1 MTTSVSVRPPTN
13 PLHQSL
19 SVDDQDQYY
28 STMNDETICTEY
40 LNEITTGHQS
50 QSKDGVYR
58 LQNDQQAIPA
68 RSSSNATKPGI
79 SPYLQKLPHSNFLQ
93 VMLPRPSSSS
103 TQQRRQRRRRRRST
117 STGRTREELL
127 DSAYQ
132 RTNVDHL
139 DLSSF
144 FANSN
149 NSFNRPTSAP
159 TRTMPSSAK
168 KKRTGTSVHKTSSK
182 GQTFIITIYRNGDHD
197 KSCYCKANSL
207 NAILQYATEKLHMS
221 SAARRLFDSNGQ
233 EIYRVE
239 DIQANQEY
247 YVSSGENFK
256 DPFKSIQ
263 VQTEYS
269 LNSTWTMKGLQT
281 DAVKPKSFT
290 TKTVISKRLDKQ
302 IKTSICLTIIENGFG
317 HNDAICYML
326 IDTVLKENFE
336 KFLEECTKKL
346 ELTGHARK
354 VFNYRGDEKKSLKTF
369 LESNECTIKTVHD
382 DNVYG
387 PLWISKG
394 ERFRPTGAYTYLE
407 LRYTEFQLQ
416 YKKLK
421 KHYKEIR
428 IVIKTHKQ
436 RRMIEDDDNETSG
449 DEQISSTE
457 GTDREQNKTNDKSS
471 IKDKSL
477 LSMTIKELKEA
488 KQTLENKIKETE
500 DLMKFYKAKMAE
512 IKEAKDEEKE
522 LGPKFPIDHIIE
534 LEFHHKMVGRHPL
547 CLIIHENGSVNSSD
561 PMIYLNL
568 RSLPSKSTL
577 QTSIEYLLQ
586 YLQTSVEMFARQRP
600 KRVFDITGNEIKL
613 IGQLKQKQH
622 LFISYGE
629 DYRPAYEPCLT
640 IELHYLDVYEKN
652 GGTLIMK
659 ALRSDDETIGN
670 NEKRT
675 ARQLAA
681 DWKPTETIPDDIQK
695 INFEKGLTEDDKIV
709 VNQKSIHDRISANVT
724 FIYKNKKIIYPE
736 LKIKQIIL
744 PDSKPKSNTNK
755 PPPKRVFSDI
765 DLQTWCYDKDGYIYN
780 KQINSLVLT
789 VISEQ
794 NIRLTWTSVKSLASQ
809 SAGQK
814 SLDGYGVQLRS
825 KKDSSPNQIWDFT
838 TDGYIVSKVDPNLA
852 LTSVA
857 SIESDEDG
865 SFIAKGM
872 QVNADDPFILYLAV
886 CSKCS
891 KCSANLPFISQQ
903 RWGIRQISGFTIGD
917 WKYSKVENPLWHK
930 LALTWPVDGTGA
942 KIPELQWPVEGCLLP
957 NVPPIKSLKSTQAPV
972 AFVPIRLQVLKNGE
986 RDLTKSVP
994 VVGPDISNLIL
1005 EPKASSDMYR
1015 RLRIPKPEKE
1025 QRAHRQ
1031 IKRMA
1036 DARQREIKL
1045 FLETCTTLCNLPFA
1059 ARRLFDT
1066 HGTELFD
1073 LTSIERD
1080 SYVYVTC
1087 GEQWIDP
1094 ELTKAEQQRRLLLA
1108 YLSNDVRMIA
1118 FYCSLRN
1125 PKEYV
1130 ISTERGFIENSRL
1143 VLNRCALNAKQR
1155 NRVENGELIEH
1166 VIENEEP
1173 IEEAAT
1179 ELEPSTAHERSHKT
1193 IDRQSKEKFRWPWE
1207 KIANKSLNLETD
1219 DDDVVMLSNDDQNLG
1234 DSFSRTADTLSLSK
1248 SVRKLPRSAAVS
1260 MQKFN
1265 WESSAGYISCADDS
1279 NLVFGVKEI
1288 ESKVVEVIL
1297 KRRNPDDIFQRWMFL
1312 AIDEENQSEYHMD
1325 LSKPFLIVSKARPT
1339 MVLTVLLP
1347 SCTGNESNEVNISCV
1362 GCTITLQQRR
1372 YEENGCANQKWAF
1385 NEKLGFIFSFNS
1397 TSIDKELTAA
1407 NRANICSYTVSYE
1420 ALSQSGFIASVLNIN
1435 DQSEDVPVCLACA
1448 QAMRGK
1454 YRLVKID
1461 SDKKFTCAIG
1471 KRNDLKFHGPFQC
1484 LNHKVDLTQHEA
1496 ENTLL
1501 QRREQLEQLRQEASV
1516 RNIAKELAAAK
1527 PIQIIHLLAYRNG
1540 DGHTRPGQLLV
1551 GSSIIGF
1558 LDQATHRL
1566 SLTNA
1571 ARRLYGI
1578 DGTVILTIEDLIDW
1592 AKEYYKKRYLELTKS
1607 KPGSLLDNVE
1617 LNTPLPPQ
1625 NPDSKRRSSVDNQSE
1640 KTTLST
1646 KLRDISP
1653 SKQRYLGLPKA
1664 SDIKRA
1670 IKQSSL
1676 TTKLDID
1683 MNYLLKFPIEIWVS
1697 SGEPFVHPT
1706 KVDQR
1711 QSLRISQREQRTI
1724 VEHDFERE
1732 KHTLRL
1738 MKGRRISSQSPGDLV
1753 PQQNPNEPVLKKGQW
1768 TEKTDAELDKEDD
1781 VELLRT
1787 SLDEIRISQ
1796 QPEITRPISSA
1807 ATDRLGQHSKIKRIM
1822 VYLNGEPKETA
1833 IQCFGSNLNEL
1844 MDNAKFK
1851 WNLMQPIQALFDEN
1865 GHLIERF
1872 DQLNR
1877 DQYVCVST
1885 TKTFITSSEK
1895 QREVDIK
1902 ANWARTRNKYGD
1914 QATDIRVNSTLSSA
1928 PQLVDPFG
1936 PPLLTLND
1944 QQQTRPTTKPP
1955 IVPAPFYRRLAIE
1968 QPAPA
1973 SAVVSEV
1980 TPSPTIM
1987 KDSLLLSDNDN
1998 DDDDNDD
2005 GPNSEIERITNVKN
2019 DDDDDDGLN
2028 SEMER
2033 ITNVKTDEAESSRPI
2048 TPRFKAQARSPFSQ
2062 LFTSEPPPTKTP
2074 ASVPSTTKFHRL
2086 RGCGENMRGEDLYL
2100 RSRGKML
2107 LMYSNTA

>member
-13 PLHQSL
+13 PLQQSL

-28 STMNDETICTEY
+28 NTINDDTICTEY
-40 LNEITTGHQS
+40 LNEIATGHQS
-50 QSKDGVYR
+50 QSKSGVYR
-58 LQNDQQAIPA
+58 LQNDQQAIPPT
-68 RSSSNATKPGI
+68 RSSTNVTKPGI

-103 TQQRRQRRRRRRST
+103 TQQRRQQRRRRRRST

-132 RTNVDHL
+132 PTNVDHL

-144 FANSN
+144 FAGSN
-149 NSFNRPTSAP
+149 HSFNRPTSAP
-159 TRTMPSSAK
+159 TRTMSSSAK
-168 KKRTGTSVHKTSSK
+168 KKRAGTSLHKTHSK
-182 GQTFIITIYRNGDHD
+182 GQICSITIYRNGDHD
-197 KSCYCKANSL
+197 KSCYCKAHSL
-207 NAILQYATEKLHMS
+207 NAILQYATEKLHMAN
-221 SAARRLFDSNGQ
+221 AARRLFDANGQ
-233 EIYRVE
+233 EIYRIE
-239 DIQANQEY
+239 DIQTNQEY

-256 DPFKSIQ
+256 DPFKSIR

-302 IKTSICLTIIENGFG
+302 IKTSIYLTILENGYG
-317 HNDAICYML
+317 QNDAICHML
-326 IDTVLKENFE
+326 IDTALKENFE

-346 ELTGHARK
+346 ELTAHARK
-354 VFNYRGDEKKSLKTF
+354 VFNYRGDEIKSLKIF

-382 DNVYG
+382 ECVFG
-387 PLWISKG
+387 PIWISKG
-394 ERFRPTGAYTYLE
+394 ERFRPTGAYSYLE
-407 LRYTEFQLQ
+407 LRYKEFQLQ

-421 KHYKEIR
+421 NHYKEIM
-428 IVIKTHKQ
+428 IVIKTRKK
-436 RRMIEDDDNETSG
+436 RMMNENDNNEISD

-457 GTDREQNKTNDKSS
+457 GTDKEQNKNNDKSS

-477 LSMTIKELKEA
+477 LSMTNKELKES
-488 KQTLENKIKETE
+488 KQTLEDKIKEIE
-500 DLMKFYKAKMAE
+500 DLMELYRMKMAE
-512 IKEAKDEEKE
+512 IEAAKNEEKE
-522 LGPKFPIDHIIE
+522 LGPRFPSDHITE

-547 CLIIHENGSVNSSD
+547 CLIIHENGSFNRSD

-568 RSLPSKSTL
+568 RSLPLKYTL

-586 YLQTSVEMFARQRP
+586 YLQTSVEMFVRQRP
-600 KRVFDITGNEIKL
+600 KRVFDINGNEIKIL
-613 IGQLKQKQH
+613 GQLQSKQH

-629 DYRPAYEPCLT
+629 DYRPAFEPCLT
-640 IELHYLDVYEKN
+640 IQINSVDVYEKD
-652 GGTLIMK
+652 GGRLLIK
-659 ALRSDDETIGN
+659 TFRPDDETVGD

-675 ARQLAA
+675 ARQIAA
-681 DWKPTETIPDDIQK
+681 DWKPIETIPNDIHKK
-695 INFEKGLTEDDKIV
+695 IFEKDLTDDEKNGI
-709 VNQKSIHDRISANVT
+709 NQKPIHDRISENVT
-724 FIYKNKKIIYPE
+724 FIIKNKKLIYPE
-736 LKIKQIIL
+736 LKIKQIII
-744 PDSKPKSNTNK
+744 PDSKPKSTSGK
-755 PPPKRVFSDI
+755 TPPKRIFSDI
-765 DLQTWCYDKDGYIYN
+765 DLQAWCYDKDGYIYS

-789 VISEQ
+789 VIPEQ
-794 NIRLTWTSVKSLASQ
+794 NIQLTWTSSKSLGSQ
-809 SAGQK
+809 RMTQK
-814 SLDGYGVQLRS
+814 LLDGHGVQLRC
-825 KKDSSPNQIWDFT
+825 KKDLSPHQIWDFT
-838 TDGYIVSKVDPNLA
+838 TDGYIVSKAYPNLV
-852 LTSVA
+852 LTNVA
-857 SIESDEDG
+857 IIESDEDG
-865 SFIAKGM
+865 SFTAKGI
-872 QVNADDPFILYLAV
+872 QVNTDDPFFLYLAV

-891 KCSANLPFISQQ
+891 ANSPFISQQ
-903 RWGIRQISGFTIGD
+903 RWGIRQTSGFTIGN
-917 WKYSKVENPLWHK
+917 WKYSKVENPVWHK

-942 KIPELQWPVEGCLLP
+942 KIPELQWPIEGCLLP
-957 NVPPIKSLKSTQAPV
+957 NVPPIKSLKSTQTPL

-986 RDLTKSVP
+986 RDFTKSVS

-1005 EPKASSDMYR
+1005 EPKSSSDMYR

-1045 FLETCTTLCNLPFA
+1045 FLENCTTLCNLPFA
-1059 ARRLFDT
+1059 ARRLFDI

-1080 SYVYVTC
+1080 SFIYVTC

-1125 PKEYV
+1125 PIEYV
-1130 ISTERGFIENSRL
+1130 VSTERGLIENSRL
-1143 VLNRCALNAKQR
+1143 ILNRCSLNAKQR
-1155 NRVENGELIEH
+1155 SRVEGGELIEH

-1173 IEEAAT
+1173 MEEAAT
-1179 ELEPSTAHERSHKT
+1179 EIEPSLNEFKEQLQEKSPQTAHERSHKT

-1219 DDDVVMLSNDDQNLG
+1219 DDDVVMLSNDEQNLD
-1234 DSFSRTADTLSLSK
+1234 DSFNPTADTLSLSK
-1248 SVRKLPRSAAVS
+1248 SNRKLPKSIAVS

-1265 WESSAGYISCADDS
+1265 WEPSAGYISCTDDF

-1297 KRRNPDDIFQRWMFL
+1297 KRRNPDDIFQRWNLL
-1312 AIDEENQSEYHMD
+1312 AIGEEIQNEHHMD
-1325 LSKPFLIVSKARPT
+1325 LSKPFLIASKARPT

-1372 YEENGCANQKWAF
+1372 YDDNGCANQKWAY
-1385 NEKLGFIFSFNS
+1385 NEKLGFLFSFNS
-1397 TSIDKELTAA
+1397 TSIDKEITAA

-1420 ALSQSGFIASVLNIN
+1420 ALSQPGFIASILNTS

-1461 SDKKFTCAIG
+1461 SNKKFTCAIG
-1471 KRNDLKFHGPFQC
+1471 KRHDLKFHGPFQC
-1484 LNHKVDLTQHEA
+1484 LNHKIDLTQNEA

-1501 QRREQLEQLRQEASV
+1501 QRKEQLEQLRQEASV
-1516 RNIAKELAAAK
+1516 RNIARELAAAK
-1527 PIQIIHLLAYRNG
+1527 PIQIVYLLAYRNG
-1540 DGHTRPGQLLV
+1540 DGHTKPGQLLV
-1551 GSSIIGF
+1551 GSSIIGL

-1566 SLTNA
+1566 SLINA
-1571 ARRLYGI
+1571 ARRLYVI
-1578 DGTVILTIEDLIDW
+1578 DGSVILTIEDLIEW
-1592 AKEYYKKRYLELTKS
+1592 AKEYYIKRYNKLIKPKS
-1607 KPGSLLDNVE
+1607 GSLLDNVE
-1617 LNTPLPPQ
+1617 LNTPLPPP

-1653 SKQRYLGLPKA
+1653 TKQRFQGLPKA

-1670 IKQSSL
+1670 IKQNSL
-1676 TTKLDID
+1676 TTKSDID

-1697 SGEPFVHPT
+1697 SGESFVNPT
-1706 KVDQR
+1706 TVDQR

-1732 KHTLRL
+1732 KHALRL
-1738 MKGRRISSQSPGDLV
+1738 MKGRRISGQSLGELI
-1753 PQQNPNEPVLKKGQW
+1753 PQQNPDEPVSKKGHW
-1768 TEKTDAELDKEDD
+1768 TEKTDVELDKQDD

-1787 SLDEIRISQ
+1787 SLDEIRMSQ
-1796 QPEITRPISSA
+1796 QPEITRPISSS

-1844 MDNAKFK
+1844 MNNAKLK

-1877 DQYVCVST
+1877 DQFVCVST
-1885 TKTFITSSEK
+1885 TKTFITSSER

-1902 ANWARTRNKYGD
+1902 ANWARTRNRYGD
-1914 QATDIRVNSTLSSA
+1914 QATDIRVNSTLSSV

-1944 QQQTRPTTKPP
+1944 QHQIHPTTKPP
-1955 IVPAPFYRRLAIE
+1955 TVPAPFYRRLAIE
-1968 QPAPA
+1968 QPVPT
-1973 SAVVSEV
+1973 SAIVSEV
-1980 TPSPTIM
+1980 TPSPTMM
-1987 KDSLLLSDNDN
+1987 KDSLVLSDNDDDEN
-1998 DDDDNDD
+1998 DDE
-2005 GPNSEIERITNVKN
+2005 PNSEIERITNVKN

-2028 SEMER
+2028 SDMER
-2033 ITNVKTDEAESSRPI
+2033 TANVKNDEDENNRPT
-2048 TPRFKAQARSPFSQ
+2048 TPRFETQAKSPFSQ
-2062 LFTSEPPPTKTP
+2062 LFTTEPPPTKTP
-2074 ASVPSTTKFHRL
+2074 ASVPSTNKSDSD
-2086 RGCGENMRGEDLYL
+2086 EDEFIA
-2100 RSRGKML
+2100 ML
-2107 LMYSNTA
+2107 KRK

>member
-1 MTTSVSVRPPTN
+1 MTTSVSVRPPTGQ
-13 PLHQSL
+13 LHQSL
-19 SVDDQDQYY
+19 SADEQDQYY
-28 STMNDETICTEY
+28 GTINDDTLCMEY
-40 LNEITTGHQS
+40 LNEITTDHQS

-58 LQNDQQAIPA
+58 VQNDQQAIPA
-68 RSSSNATKPGI
+68 RSSSSATKPGI

-132 RTNVDHL
+132 PTNVDHL

-168 KKRTGTSVHKTSSK
+168 KKRTGTSIHKTSSK
-182 GQTFIITIYRNGDHD
+182 GQTCIITIYRNGDHD

-221 SAARRLFDSNGQ
+221 SAARRLFDTNGQ

-247 YVSSGENFK
+247 YVSGGENFK
-256 DPFKSIQ
+256 DPFKSIR

-302 IKTSICLTIIENGFG
+302 IKTSISLTIIENGFG
-317 HNDAICYML
+317 SNDAIYHML

-346 ELTGHARK
+346 ELTAHARK
-354 VFNYRGDEKKSLKTF
+354 VFNYRGDEMKSLKLF
-369 LESNECTIKTVHD
+369 LESTECTIKTVHD
-382 DNVYG
+382 ENVIG
-387 PLWISKG
+387 PIWISKG
-394 ERFRPTGAYTYLE
+394 ERFRPTGAYIYLE
-407 LRYTEFQLQ
+407 LRYKEFQLQ
-416 YKKLK
+416 YKNVK
-421 KHYKEIR
+421 KHYRDIM
-428 IVIKTHKQ
+428 IVIKTRKQ
-436 RRMIEDDDNETSG
+436 RTMKENDKNETSE
-449 DEQISSTE
+449 DEQLSSTE
-457 GTDREQNKTNDKSS
+457 GTDKEQNKTNDKSS

-477 LSMTIKELKEA
+477 LSMSNKELKEA
-488 KQTLENKIKETE
+488 KQALEDKLKEIE
-500 DLMKFYKAKMAE
+500 DLMKLYKAKMAE
-512 IKEAKDEEKE
+512 IEAAKDEEKE
-522 LGPKFPIDHIIE
+522 LGPKFPNDHIAE
-534 LEFHHKMVGRHPL
+534 FDFHHKMVGRHPL
-547 CLIIHENGSVNSSD
+547 CLIIHENGSFNSFD
-561 PMIYLNL
+561 PTIYLNL

-586 YLQTSVEMFARQRP
+586 YLQTSIEMFARQRP
-600 KRVFDITGNEIKL
+600 KRVFDVNGNEIKV
-613 IGQLKQKQH
+613 IGQLKSKQH

-629 DYRPAYEPCLT
+629 DYRPAFEPCLT
-640 IELHYLDVYEKN
+640 IELHHVDVYEKDN
-652 GGTLIMK
+652 RTLIMK

-670 NEKRT
+670 NEKKT

-681 DWKPTETIPDDIQK
+681 DWKPVETIPNDIQK
-695 INFEKGLTEDDKIV
+695 INFETGLNEDEKTVVIQQSTKG
-709 VNQKSIHDRISANVT
+709 RISENVT
-724 FIYKNKKIIYPE
+724 FIIKNKKIIYPE

-744 PDSKPKSNTNK
+744 PDSKPKSNTGNQQA
-755 PPPKRVFSDI
+755 KRVFSDI

-794 NIRLTWTSVKSLASQ
+794 NVRLTWTPSKLLASQ
-809 SAGQK
+809 GMAQK
-814 SLDGYGVQLRS
+814 TLDGHSVQLRS

-838 TDGYIVSKVDPNLA
+838 TDGYIVSKVDANLA
-852 LTSVA
+852 LTSA
-857 SIESDEDG
+857 AIIESDEDG
-865 SFIAKGM
+865 SFTAKGR
-872 QVNADDPFILYLAV
+872 QLNAEDPFVLYLAV

-891 KCSANLPFISQQ
+891 ANSPFINQQ

-917 WKYSKVENPLWHK
+917 WKYSKVENPVWHK

-957 NVPPIKSLKSTQAPV
+957 NVPPIKSLKSTQTSLV
-972 AFVPIRLQVLKNGE
+972 FVPIRLQVLKNGE
-986 RDLTKSVP
+986 RDLTKSAP

-1005 EPKASSDMYR
+1005 EPKSSSDMYR

-1045 FLETCTTLCNLPFA
+1045 FLENCTTLCNLPFA
-1059 ARRLFDT
+1059 ARRLFDVQ
-1066 HGTELFD
+1066 GTELFD

-1125 PKEYV
+1125 TTEYV
-1130 ISTERGFIENSRL
+1130 ISTEQGFIENSRL
-1143 VLNRCALNAKQR
+1143 ILNRCALNVKQR
-1155 NRVENGELIEH
+1155 KRVEDGELIEH

-1173 IEEAAT
+1173 MEAAAT
-1179 ELEPSTAHERSHKT
+1179 EFEPRTAHERSHK
-1193 IDRQSKEKFRWPWE
+1193 INDKQSKEKFRWPWE

-1219 DDDVVMLSNDDQNLG
+1219 DDDVVMFNNDEQNLG
-1234 DSFSRTADTLSLSK
+1234 DSFNRTADTLSLSK
-1248 SVRKLPRSAAVS
+1248 SIRKLPKSLAVS

-1265 WESSAGYISCADDS
+1265 WEPSAGYISCADDS

-1312 AIDEENQSEYHMD
+1312 ALDEENQTEHHMD

-1347 SCTGNESNEVNISCV
+1347 SCTGNELNEINISCV
-1362 GCTITLQQRR
+1362 GCSITLQQRR
-1372 YEENGCANQKWAF
+1372 YEDNGCANQKWAF
-1385 NEKLGFIFSFNS
+1385 NEKLGFMFSFNS
-1397 TSIDKELTAA
+1397 TSIDKEITAA

-1420 ALSQSGFIASVLNIN
+1420 ALSQPGFIASVLNTN

-1454 YRLVKID
+1454 YRLVRID

-1471 KRNDLKFHGPFQC
+1471 KRHDLKFHGPFQC
-1484 LNHKVDLTQHEA
+1484 LNHKIDLTQNEA

-1527 PIQIIHLLAYRNG
+1527 PIQIIYLLAYRNG
-1540 DGHTRPGQLLV
+1540 DGHTKPGQLLV
-1551 GSSIIGF
+1551 GSSIIGL

-1571 ARRLYGI
+1571 ARRLYVI

-1592 AKEYYKKRYLELTKS
+1592 EKEYYKKRYLELTKS

-1617 LNTPLPPQ
+1617 LNTPLPPT

-1653 SKQRYLGLPKA
+1653 SKQRFQGLPKA

-1670 IKQSSL
+1670 IKQSSSP
-1676 TTKLDID
+1676 TKLDID

-1697 SGEPFVHPT
+1697 SGEAFVHPT

-1711 QSLRISQREQRTI
+1711 QSLRINQREQRTI

-1738 MKGRRISSQSPGDLV
+1738 MKGRRISGQSPGELV
-1753 PQQNPNEPVLKKGQW
+1753 SQSNPDEPVSKKGQW
-1768 TEKTDAELDKEDD
+1768 TEKTDAELDKQDA

-1787 SLDEIRISQ
+1787 SIDELRMSQ

-1833 IQCFGSNLNEL
+1833 LQCFGSTLNEL
-1844 MDNAKFK
+1844 MNNAKLK

-1865 GHLIERF
+1865 GNLIERF

-1877 DQYVCVST
+1877 DQLVCVST
-1885 TKTFITSSEK
+1885 TKTFITSSER

-1902 ANWARTRNKYGD
+1902 ANWARTRNRYGD
-1914 QATDIRVNSTLSSA
+1914 QATDIRVNSTLSSV

-1944 QQQTRPTTKPP
+1944 QQQIHPTTKPP
-1955 IVPAPFYRRLAIE
+1955 TVPAPFYRRLAIE
-1968 QPAPA
+1968 QPAPT

-1980 TPSPTIM
+1980 TPSPTVM

-1998 DDDDNDD
+1998 DDDNDD
-2005 GPNSEIERITNVKN
+2005 EPNSEIERITNVKN
-2019 DDDDDDGLN
+2019 DDDDDDGAN
-2028 SEMER
+2028 SEIER
-2033 ITNVKTDEAESSRPI
+2033 ITNVKNDEDESSRPI
-2048 TPRFKAQARSPFSQ
+2048 TPIFKAQAKSPFSQ
-2062 LFTSEPPPTKTP
+2062 LFSSEPPPTKTP
-2074 ASVPSTTKFHRL
+2074 ASVPSTNKSDSD
-2086 RGCGENMRGEDLYL
+2086 EDEFIA
-2100 RSRGKML
+2100 ML
-2107 LMYSNTA
+2107 KRK